1 MPGADITPV
10 VLSRDEEDNLGRTLD
25 ALGWATRVLVM
36 DSGSTDRTRSIAEA
50 YPNVIFV
57 VRPFAGHGD
66 QWNAA
71 VRHEA
76 VTTHYVLALDAD
88 MSPEPGL
95 VEEMDARVVGP
106 GRAGASMRFLYR
118 VGGKN
123 LLGSLYPAQMR
134 LFRRDAVRV
143 GQAGHTHTFEVSEA
157 PVRLRHRLVHDDRK
171 PWERFVASQVGY
183 AQREHARIVAGRDLR
198 FRDRLRKL
206 GWTPPLIGTLAWL
219 KAGGPLKGRAAIR
232 YAHERALYET
242 LLTLRLAAPAD
253 EGSPPER
260 AS

>member
-1 MPGADITPV
+1 MPGAEITPV
-10 VLSRDEEDNLGRTLD
+10 VLTRDEEDNLERTL
-25 ALGWATRVLVM
+25 ASLGWARTVLVV
-36 DSGSTDRTRSIAEA
+36 DSGSRDRTETIARAHDNVVFDVHPFEA
-50 YPNVIFV
+50 FDRQWQYA
-57 VRPFAGHGD
+57 FAHD
-66 QWNAA
+66 A
-71 VRHEA
+71 VQ
-76 VTTHYVLALDAD
+76 TDYVLALDAD
-88 MSPEPGL
+88 MALEPGL
-95 VEEMDARVVGP
+95 VEEMDRRVVAPGASAGRLRFRYVVG
-106 GRAGASMRFLYR
+106 GRA
-118 VGGKN
+118 
-123 LLGSLYPAQMR
+123 LLGSLYPP
-134 LFRRDAVRV
+134 D
-143 GQAGHTHTFEVSEA
+143 
-157 PVRLRHRLVHDDRK
+157 VRLLRRAHVQVEQSGHGHRFRVDGPVVALRRRLVHDDRK